1 MLTQQAYD
9 LMPRVKITDL
19 LFEVDQWTNFT
30 PHFTHLKSDAEPPDR
45 TLLLT
50 GDLCVA
56 CQQTRCQGAIPA
68 LAPQKIGGAA
78 LVYEKIRFLRAP
90 QNACARARTE
100 ATALEFKGQVIYC
113 SAPPWLLNGLSSHD
127 AAVLRNVASD
137 EMPVEDVG
145 TSDRSSTSGIDIES
159 A

>member
-1 MLTQQAYD
+1 M
-9 LMPRVKITDL
+9 KITDL
-19 LFEVDQWTNFT
+19 LLEVDQWTNFT

-50 GDLCVA
+50 GDYVWHANKRVA
-56 CQQTRCQGAIPA
+56 KGRFRPLHHRKSAEPPWRT
-68 LAPQKIGGAA
+68 K
-78 LVYEKIRFLRAP
+78 KIRFLRAP